1 MVRRHVVCAVVAD
14 TYIYIITTNLSYRS
28 LTRQAQ
34 AMPSLSVLL
43 WVRRTNCVHLNHRSS
58 QLAGGWEVKDT
69 IILYRRRR
77 QPKGDVV
84 DTGYCPTNQAV
95 YSSSF
100 YYILCEC
107 QRHECECIILSFYHS
122 SLVFITSQP
131 QGRASFWWW
140 YRQYIMQICSECGS
154 TNCYFDCHIEKLVFN
169 RFK

>member
-43 WVRRTNCVHLNHRSS
+43 WVRRTNCVYLNHRSS

-69 IILYRRRR
+69 ILYRRRR

-131 QGRASFWWW
+131 QGRASFWW
-140 YRQYIMQICSECGS
+140 YIGS
-154 TNCYFDCHIEKLVFN
+154 TTCKFVVSAVARTVILIVIL
-169 RFK
+169 RS